1 MATVRRFGSVAVYT
15 DMATFRID
23 TLLDGGWKLFG
34 FQHEQLTADRDRFL
48 ARLQRL
54 LGHEMAEKICQHVDV
69 SCGRLLPLPEYRDAD
84 IMMMPEF
91 FELLAL
97 DRSLLDIKRQIETN
111 AVFYDSHL
119 ELLTTLG
126 ISEQDVRSLI
136 DGHHSPG
143 YLPVENVRKL
153 IAMVLGAKQRII
165 GDQDDVKFYRQRQRE
180 LIQFLQRAVLTGEP
194 LFCDL

>member
-1 MATVRRFGSVAVYT
+1 MNTNMATL
-15 DMATFRID
+15 RID
-23 TLLDGGWKLFG
+23 SLYHGDWTLFA
-34 FQHEQLTADRDRFL
+34 FRHQQLIANRDRFL

-69 SCGRLLPLPEYRDAD
+69 RCGRLLPLPEYRDAD

-126 ISEQDVRSLI
+126 ISEQNVRNLI

-153 IAMVLGAKQRII
+153 IAMVLGAKQRIV
-165 GDQDDVKFYRQRQRE
+165 GDEDDTKFYRTRKRE
-180 LIQFLQRAVLTGEP
+180 LIQFLQRTVLTGEP